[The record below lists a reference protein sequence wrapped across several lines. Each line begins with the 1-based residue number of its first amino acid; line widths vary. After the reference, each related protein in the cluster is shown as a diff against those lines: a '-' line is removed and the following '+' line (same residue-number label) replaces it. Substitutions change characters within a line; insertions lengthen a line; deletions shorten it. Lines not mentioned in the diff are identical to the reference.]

1 MAVSAMTSA
10 AITNVGTSLIA
21 SAISGKIQLDLGSLA
36 TSVARA
42 GALSY
47 ASFTLG
53 TDALAKDMN
62 FSDYLKN
69 ATINGVGQGI
79 SYEIRGEDFKK
90 GFMTGAIILVLVQ
103 FR

>member
-1 MAVSAMTSA
+1 MGGNAAAGLGLVEKTANYMAVSAMTSA
-10 AITNVGTSLIA
+10 TT
-21 SAISGKIQLDLGSLA
+21 
-36 TSVARA
+36 TSVATA

-69 ATINGVGQGI
+69 ATII
-79 SYEIRGEDFKK
+79 
-90 GFMTGAIILVLVQ
+90 
-103 FR
+103 